1 MESNSEGTSND
12 SKSYRNGNKGNNHF
26 EDDNEES
33 E

>member
-12 SKSYRNGNKGNNHF
+12 SKTYRNQKGNNYF